1 MANRRIEMHEYQ
13 EALYRMRLG
22 QTDRAISRDRILG
35 RRKVGE
41 LRALAARQGWL
52 AEESQLPSAAQI
64 VAALACSEGSGA
76 ASERLV
82 QRSSVEPFAERIRQW
97 FDGGQAAST

>member
-41 LRALAARQGWL
+41 LGALAAQQGWL

-76 ASERLV
+76 ASEGLV
-82 QRSSVEPFAERIRQW
+82 RRSSVEPFAERIRQ
-97 FDGGQAAST
+97 